1 MKRFQQL
8 FAATVITLL
17 LTISTFAGEMGF
29 PVASATPATGD
40 GEMGFPVASATP
52 TGDGEMGFP
61 GATSTVSLET
71 EAMLNVLQSILAA
84 F

>member
-17 LTISTFAGEMGF
+17 LTISTFA
-29 PVASATPATGD
+29 

>member
-8 FAATVITLL
+8 FAVTLITLV
-17 LTISTFAGEMGF
+17 LTVSTFAGDMGF
-29 PVASATPATGD
+29 PA
-40 GEMGFPVASATP
+40 ASATP
-52 TGDGEMGFP
+52 TGDGDMGFP
-61 GATSTVSLET
+61 AAMSTDST